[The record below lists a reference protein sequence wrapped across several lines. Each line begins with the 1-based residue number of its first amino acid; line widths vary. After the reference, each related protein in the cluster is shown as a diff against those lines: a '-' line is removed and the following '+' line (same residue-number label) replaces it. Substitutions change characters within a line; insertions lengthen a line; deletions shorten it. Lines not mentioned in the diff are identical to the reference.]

1 MVLHRLKRGVKKL
14 NENRQADF
22 EKFLAKK
29 LEKFDTETINAARLV
44 IEKAE
49 AGLDWRID
57 AAKDVGDW
65 DAVDAGKMSE
75 RECYDKTAG
84 FWEKFNS
91 AVHKIQPRILTQ
103 SENLCLIWSTITRIS
118 A

>member
-1 MVLHRLKRGVKKL
+1 MKKL

-29 LEKFDTETINAARLV
+29 LEKFDTETVNAARLV

-91 AVHKIQPRILTQ
+91 AVRKFNPNTF
-103 SENLCLIWSTITRIS
+103 TIGELVLDMEHNNQDFGLKN
-118 A
+118 AFHH